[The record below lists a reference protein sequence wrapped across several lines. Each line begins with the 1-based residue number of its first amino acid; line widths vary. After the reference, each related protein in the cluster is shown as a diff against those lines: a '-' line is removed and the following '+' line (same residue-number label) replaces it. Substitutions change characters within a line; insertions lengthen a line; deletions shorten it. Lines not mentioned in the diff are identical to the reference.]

1 MSQPLKIRTNGRKR
15 PLYTVAELPWKLQ
28 ADFSYISVTDSTRRI
43 VLYRGNLY
51 DVLDTQRIYTAP
63 RDTTPF
69 GWRVLA
75 DSPFAGWH
83 AALSETYFSG
93 VVFRLTDDDHCVCGS
108 FYS

>member
-1 MSQPLKIRTNGRKR
+1 MTLRIRTNGRKR
-15 PLYTVAELPWKLQ
+15 PLYTVAELPHKLQ
-28 ADFSYISVTDSTRRI
+28 ADFSYISVTDSSRRI
-43 VLYRGNLY
+43 VLYKGTLY
-51 DVLDTQRIYTAP
+51 DVMDTQRIYTAP

-83 AALSETYFSG
+83 AALSETYSSG
-93 VVFRLTDDDHCVCGS
+93 VVFRLADNDHCICGS